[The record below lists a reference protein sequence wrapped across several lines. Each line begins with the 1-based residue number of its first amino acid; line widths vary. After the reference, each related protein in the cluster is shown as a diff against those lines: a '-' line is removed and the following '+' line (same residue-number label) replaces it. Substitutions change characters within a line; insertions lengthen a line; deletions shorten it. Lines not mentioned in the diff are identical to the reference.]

1 VKLLAGLY
9 TPGAG
14 TIRLDGR
21 PVTPEAEEAYRQLF
35 SVVFVDGHLFPTLL
49 GLDRPGLDDEAGA
62 LASRFGLAERVRI
75 VAGAFSTID
84 LSQGQKKRLALL
96 TAWLEDRPI
105 VVLDE
110 WAANQ
115 DAAFKRFFY
124 DELLPHWRRRGKTL
138 VVITHDED
146 YFRVADRVIRLDGGR
161 LRDGDGL
168 ADAVGSGTGSG
179 SPACRVRN
187 V

>member
-1 VKLLAGLY
+1 MQ
-9 TPGAG
+9 
-14 TIRLDGR
+14 
-21 PVTPEAEEAYRQLF
+21 EAYRQLF

-62 LASRFGLAERVRI
+62 LASRLGLAERVRI
-75 VAGAFSTID
+75 IAGAFSTID

-115 DAAFKRFFY
+115 DASFKRYFY
-124 DELLPHWRRRGKTL
+124 RELLPLWRRSGKTL
-138 VVITHDED
+138 LVITHDEA
-146 YFRVADRVIRLDGGR
+146 YFPIADRVIRLGEGR
-161 LRDGDGL
+161 LHEGDGL
-168 ADAVGSGTGSG
+168 ADVVESGAW
-179 SPACRVRN
+179 PAQVATAEEHP
-187 V
+187 